1 VTREA
6 TPATSHRLD
15 LLVVQILPAVWADF
29 NIETLI
35 LSDFDVQIISRN
47 LTTVSHPLAESLNGF
62 LLDRR
67 FEAGAGCGCDSLVVF
82 EETRE
87 LGDCILIIQRGS
99 LEVGSLIIVPSL
111 QIWKVGLNLINVQ
124 RI

>member
-87 LGDCILIIQRGS
+87 LGDCISFKGVS
-99 LEVGSLIIVPSL
+99 LEVFADNCAIFADMESGAKSKCLTDM
-111 QIWKVGLNLINVQ
+111 K
-124 RI
+124 